1 VLDAQKQRICAEER
15 TAYRW
20 FTALNTRWNDNDAF
34 GHINNAVYYLYMDTA
49 INWMLISENILNPLA
64 DQILGLVVESGFTF
78 FEPLAFPQ
86 DLQVGVRVARLGRT
100 SVMYEVGIFA
110 ETQPVAS
117 AAGHFT
123 HVYVNRSS
131 HRPEVLPMDIKSKL
145 ANYLQ

>member
-1 VLDAQKQRICAEER
+1 VSDTQKQRICAEER

-20 FTALNTRWNDNDAF
+20 FAALNTRWTDNDIF
-34 GHINNAVYYLYMDTA
+34 GHINNAIYYLYMDTA
-49 INWMLISENILNPLA
+49 INRMLISENILNPLA
-64 DQILGLVVESGFTF
+64 DQIVGLAVETGFTF

-100 SVMYEVGIFA
+100 SVMYQVGIFA
-110 ETQPVAS
+110 GTQAMAS

-123 HVYVNRSS
+123 HVYVNPSS
-131 HRPEVLPMDIKSKL
+131 QRPEVLPVDIKSKL